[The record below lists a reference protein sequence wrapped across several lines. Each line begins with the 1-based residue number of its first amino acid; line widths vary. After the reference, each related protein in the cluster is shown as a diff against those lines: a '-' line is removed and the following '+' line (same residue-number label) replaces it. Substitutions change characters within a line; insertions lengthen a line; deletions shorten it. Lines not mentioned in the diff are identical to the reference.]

1 MKVAPYIV
9 SGLVVKHLISF
20 TSCSLLFAS
29 AIMIPLTFIID
40 GIPIF
45 NLDISLLGLI
55 YLGLFPTALATIM
68 LVTLIRV
75 KGPPFLSLV
84 NYQVPIWALIF
95 GLFVLNEQLP
105 AEFLIAL
112 LIILT
117 GLGVSQIKRDKTI
130 S

>member
-1 MKVAPYIV
+1 MPYPRTNNAGVAKRVRIVAKV
-9 SGLVVKHLISF
+9 S
-20 TSCSLLFAS
+20 
-29 AIMIPLTFIID
+29 
-40 GIPIF
+40 
-45 NLDISLLGLI
+45 
-55 YLGLFPTALATIM
+55 
-68 LVTLIRV
+68 
-75 KGPPFLSLV
+75 PPFLSLV

>member
-1 MKVAPYIV
+1 
-9 SGLVVKHLISF
+9 
-20 TSCSLLFAS
+20 
-29 AIMIPLTFIID
+29 MIPLTFIID
-40 GIPIF
+40 GIPSF

-84 NYQVPIWALIF
+84 NYQVPIWSLIF
-95 GLFVLNEQLP
+95 GLFILNEQLP